1 MAEEPSTFRE
11 AIRYSHLGL
20 TMVVIGGLFFWGGL
34 QADAYFGWSPWGM
47 LGGLFLGILSAMAYF
62 VNQVR
67 QMGRKL
73 REETAD
79 EGEPGPHGDD
89 TG

>member
-1 MAEEPSTFRE
+1 MEEENSTFRE

-34 QADAYFGWSPWGM
+34 QADTYFGWSPWGM
-47 LGGLFLGILSAMAYF
+47 LGGLFTGILFAMAYF

-67 QMGRKL
+67 QMGREL
-73 REETAD
+73 REETSVREETVHD
-79 EGEPGPHGDD
+79 GDD
-89 TG
+89 PG